1 MDLLGAPIFLLD
13 DALEVALVGRGD
25 VRAAVDPAVVL
36 GQVRVQTMEF
46 TAGKYLIG
54 KYFIGK
60 YLIGKCLIDK
70 YLIGK
75 YLIGKIGASVEI
87 PDWVAKVLAGYT
99 YGGS

>member
-60 YLIGKCLIDK
+60 CLIDK

-75 YLIGKIGASVEI
+75 YLIGKYWCKCGN
-87 PDWVAKVLAGYT
+87 T
-99 YGGS
+99 

>member
-54 KYFIGK
+54 KY
-60 YLIGKCLIDK
+60 LIGKCLIDK

-75 YLIGKIGASVEI
+75 YLIGKYWCKCGN
-87 PDWVAKVLAGYT
+87 T
-99 YGGS
+99 